1 MSVHW
6 LRLPDSRRKTD
17 YRDASTAPSSNVLA
31 CWILS
36 GTKVYNPSA
45 PHFYHTYSL
54 ISITYSF
61 RLFSQRLN
69 LHQKTLFSLLHILIV
84 RERSLV
90 GWRECQLTDEAYRSL
105 IHCLR
110 FQTLQL
116 LTKKSSKNGT
126 ASTAT
131 FAELFVS
138 ESPKRNPKSHLSF
151 RSSS

>member
-31 CWILS
+31 GWNLS
-36 GTKVYNPSA
+36 GTKVHNPSA
-45 PHFYHTYSL
+45 PHFYHTYGL

-61 RLFSQRLN
+61 RLLSQRLN
-69 LHQKTLFSLLHILIV
+69 LHQLISLLQILIV
-84 RERSLV
+84 RERSLL
-90 GWRECQLTDEAYRSL
+90 GRRECQLTDEASRSL

-110 FQTLQL
+110 FRNLQL
-116 LTKKSSKNGT
+116 RTKKSSKNGT
-126 ASTAT
+126 ASTTT

-138 ESPKRNPKSHLSF
+138 ESSKRNPESHLSF
-151 RSSS
+151 GSSS

>member
-31 CWILS
+31 GWNLS
-36 GTKVYNPSA
+36 ATKVHNPSA
-45 PHFYHTYSL
+45 PHFYHTYGL

-69 LHQKTLFSLLHILIV
+69 LHQNFNFIAANTHCTGKKS
-84 RERSLV
+84 
-90 GWRECQLTDEAYRSL
+90 WRECQLTDEASRSL

-110 FQTLQL
+110 FPNLQL
-116 LTKKSSKNGT
+116 RTEKILKEWNGQHRDLCRT
-126 ASTAT
+126 LR
-131 FAELFVS
+131 F
-138 ESPKRNPKSHLSF
+138 
-151 RSSS
+151 